1 MMISKEVVLE
11 NKLGIHV
18 RPASLIAK
26 TSSKYKSDFI
36 IQKDEMEINGKSVM
50 GIMMLAAG
58 YGTKLKLIIDGI
70 DEEELVREI
79 VSLFENKFG
88 EE

>member
-1 MMISKEVVLE
+1 MMISEEVMLK

-26 TSSKYKSDFI
+26 TASKYKSDFT
-36 IQKDEMEINGKSVM
+36 IQKDDMVINGKSVM

-58 YGTKLKLIIDGI
+58 QGTKLKFIIDGV
-70 DEEELVREI
+70 DEDELMREM
-79 VSLFENKFG
+79 VALFENKFG